1 MTLNF
6 ADNKS
11 IDVISL
17 GRAGIDLNAVDM
29 NVPMEENM
37 TFRKTVGGSPANIA
51 VACSQYQLKV
61 GFIGRVS
68 DDQHGRYIRN
78 FFETKGIDST
88 HLIDDKDGGMNGLA
102 FTEIMSDENSSYILH
117 RDNVADLNL
126 GINDIDENYIKQS
139 KLLVISGT
147 ALSKSPSREAV
158 FAALEYAEKNG
169 CKVLLDIDYRNYTWK
184 SEEESGIYLSLA
196 AEKSHII
203 IGTREEYDMLEKFS
217 NPGNRDDSLT
227 AARWFDYKAE
237 LVILKHGKEGSFA
250 YTADG
255 NVTKG
260 AVFPVN
266 PLKTMGAGDSYAGGL
281 IYGLISGRTVSEGM
295 EIGAGAAAIVVQ
307 SPDCSESMP
316 TLKEVQKFISDYR
329 TGKVNHAG

>member
-6 ADNKS
+6 AENKTL
-11 IDVISL
+11 DVISL

-29 NVPMEENM
+29 NVPMEKNM

-88 HLIDDKDGGMNGLA
+88 HLIVDKDGGMNGLA
-102 FTEIMSDENSSYILH
+102 FTEIMSAENSSYILH

-126 GINDIDENYIKQS
+126 GIEDIDESYIKQS

-169 CKVLLDIDYRNYTWK
+169 CKVLLDIDYRNYT
-184 SEEESGIYLSLA
+184 
-196 AEKSHII
+196 
-203 IGTREEYDMLEKFS
+203 
-217 NPGNRDDSLT
+217 
-227 AARWFDYKAE
+227 
-237 LVILKHGKEGSFA
+237 
-250 YTADG
+250 
-255 NVTKG
+255 
-260 AVFPVN
+260 
-266 PLKTMGAGDSYAGGL
+266 
-281 IYGLISGRTVSEGM
+281 
-295 EIGAGAAAIVVQ
+295 
-307 SPDCSESMP
+307 
-316 TLKEVQKFISDYR
+316 
-329 TGKVNHAG
+329 